1 MFGVREDFI
10 LSGLVQ
16 LGVRVG
22 LGKYGRAGVMRVF
35 LSGACIFGDRWG
47 IGGESER

>member
-1 MFGVREDFI
+1 MRENFI

-16 LGVRVG
+16 LGARVG
-22 LGKYGRAGVMRVF
+22 FGKYGRAGVMRVF
-35 LSGACIFGDRWG
+35 LSAACIFGNRWG